1 MMHTDQ
7 KHKLIPQKEEN
18 IEKVEWLSQSDMN
31 KMALS
36 NTYSSI
42 RYVIQRLSILQI
54 PFKS

>member
-1 MMHTDQ
+1 MHTSQ
-7 KHKLIPQKEEN
+7 KHDLVPQIEEN
-18 IEKVEWLSQSDMN
+18 IEKVEWFSQSEMN

-42 RYVIQRLSILQI
+42 RYVIHRFSILQI

>member
-1 MMHTDQ
+1 MMHTSQ
-7 KHKLIPQKEEN
+7 KHDLVPQIEEN
-18 IEKVEWLSQSDMN
+18 IEKVEWFSQSEMN

-42 RYVIQRLSILQI
+42 RYVIHRFSILQI